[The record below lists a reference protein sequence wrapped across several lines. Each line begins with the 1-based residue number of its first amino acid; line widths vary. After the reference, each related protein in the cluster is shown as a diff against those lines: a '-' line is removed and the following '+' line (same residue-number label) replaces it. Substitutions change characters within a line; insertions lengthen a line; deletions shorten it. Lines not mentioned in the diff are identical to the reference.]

1 MFKIRIVS
9 LSRIRTYVPLGF
21 IGRYLSKL
29 IILVVAFASCSML
42 ICRSFLQSHSFRRR
56 SDGIVPMFCTV
67 HGRFHCTVA
76 ALKIGLELAR
86 GSCDIFPTQRL
97 AFGDIVLPQRLVLAR
112 GPMISSSSLFFVLRV
127 SSDDRSFN
135 INFLSLLEVFRSTFS
150 SSFIL
155 T

>member
-1 MFKIRIVS
+1 MYMFKIRIVS

-21 IGRYLSKL
+21 IGRFLSKL
-29 IILVVAFASCSML
+29 IILMVFSQEKRWNRPDVLHCSWPL
-42 ICRSFLQSHSFRRR
+42 Y
-56 SDGIVPMFCTV
+56 
-67 HGRFHCTVA
+67 FHCTVA
-76 ALKIGLELAR
+76 ALKIGLLLAR

-97 AFGDIVLPQRLVLAR
+97 AFNQSSGDIVLPQRLVLAR
-112 GPMISSSSLFFVLRV
+112 GPMLSSSSRFFVLRV